1 MFRWWSRWFLPFI
14 LIATNSRK
22 SAHLRYDTQSF
33 LSAGVHCP
41 FCSSSLTIHL
51 YHFQE
56 YTVLFLR
63 KLPISYTFFLQV
75 SVLSW
80 LFMYFQRIVLLIS
93 ERNTGLEKWFYLS
106 LWLLLLL
113 YVLYACVDNK
123 HIGMLTSACVCTCRS
138 EFDMKMSS
146 LIIWTHQ
153 FF

>member
-1 MFRWWSRWFLPFI
+1 MTLRVFFLQGSTVP
-14 LIATNSRK
+14 
-22 SAHLRYDTQSF
+22 SAHLRWLFIYIIF
-33 LSAGVHCP
+33 KNIL
-41 FCSSSLTIHL
+41 FCFWGNSL
-51 YHFQE
+51 F
-56 YTVLFLR
+56 
-63 KLPISYTFFLQV
+63 PILFFLQV